1 MGRTSDIYSAYERQL
16 AQVLKPVTL
25 TVARGRIL
33 DVSGWW
39 LLRQQYTRAEL
50 VQHGL
55 VGRVTSYRHEGHAE
69 ELFGKP
75 VDDMTA
81 DDMAVWVK
89 ALTTATVRR

>member
-1 MGRTSDIYSAYERQL
+1 VGRTSDIYSAYERQV

-25 TVARGRIL
+25 TVARTRIL
-33 DVSGWW
+33 LVGGWW
-39 LLRQQYTRAEL
+39 LLRQQHSRAEL
-50 VQHGL
+50 VELGL
-55 VGRVTSYRHEGHAE
+55 TTRVTSYRHEGHAE

-81 DDMAVWVK
+81 EDMAVWVK

>member
-1 MGRTSDIYSAYERQL
+1 VGRTSDIYSAYERQL

-33 DVSGWW
+33 DVAGWW
-39 LLRQQYTRAEL
+39 LLRQDYSRAEL
-50 VQHGL
+50 VDHGL
-55 VGRVTSYRHEGHAE
+55 VARVSSYRHEGHAE

-81 DDMAVWVK
+81 EDMAVWVK